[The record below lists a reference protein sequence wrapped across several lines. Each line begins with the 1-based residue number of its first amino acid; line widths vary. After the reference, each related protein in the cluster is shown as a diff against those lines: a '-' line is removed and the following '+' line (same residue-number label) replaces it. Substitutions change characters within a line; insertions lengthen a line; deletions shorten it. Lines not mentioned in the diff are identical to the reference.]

1 MGHGLMGQI
10 TRREAVA
17 LSLFILPQIYF
28 HKLPYLCYHFHNVVS
43 ITNPLDYHHAVETT
57 D

>member
-1 MGHGLMGQI
+1 MGQI
-10 TRREAVA
+10 TRREAEE
-17 LSLFILPQIYF
+17 LSLSILPQIYF
-28 HKLPYLCYHFHNVVS
+28 HQPPYPCYNFHNVVS